1 MGARYKV
8 REVTLHEP
16 APGADLGASSNY
28 IGEITQWS
36 EAGNGFKARSIRLE
50 LVGPEVE
57 TCVAKGLYGIRSQIE
72 TQPKGKQENIPA
84 PSLG

>member
-1 MGARYKV
+1 MVRYKV
-8 REVTLHEP
+8 REVTLYEP
-16 APGADLGASSNY
+16 ATGADLGASSNY

-57 TCVAKGLYGIRSQIE
+57 TCVAKWPYLYSRQRE
-72 TQPKGKQENIPA
+72 ATEREA
-84 PSLG
+84 D